1 MVCCIHVVKMKSFL
15 ENLSIFLISFS
26 FTFLIRNHVYFG
38 VALATGIL
46 ILLLLKFRTI
56 KLNIELT
63 KIIPFLIFLVILI
76 LCSVNSILPE
86 RSFPVIIYLIFISI
100 FSFLTFVCLKENK
113 LIREKIKQCFFY
125 SVFLN
130 LVIVTVYN
138 FINWD
143 LQFANIVEIKR
154 FKGYLNIL
162 TVLVLILPFLK
173 TTKLNIL
180 SFLILIPNL
189 ILSNCNSAILGIIIS
204 CIALIV
210 YYTYQNFIKSKK
222 VFYSLFLVSF
232 TFVLLLLN
240 NLPKEFDQESIQN
253 QEFRIPLKLIDA
265 HRQYIWSFSI
275 KNFLN
280 KPVLGHGPDTSNF
293 IEGSQKIINS
303 KYTGTMPFIPSHP
316 HNFIL
321 ELLLDIGFLGFVSF
335 LFFVIYYNFE
345 IYKKIN
351 LKGKYLLVLFFF
363 YFWGS
368 SLVNFSFWLGWWQI
382 SYYFITSLIFS
393 FNYQFMQKEK
403 V

>member
-1 MVCCIHVVKMKSFL
+1 MVCSIHVVKMKNFL

-38 VALATGIL
+38 VAIGTGIL
-46 ILLLLKFRTI
+46 ILILQNIRTI
-56 KLNIELT
+56 KLNIKIT
-63 KIIPFLIFLVILI
+63 KIIPFLIFSVLLI
-76 LCSVNSILPE
+76 LCSVNSILLE
-86 RSFPVIIYLIFISI
+86 RSFPVIVYLMLISIVSFLIF
-100 FSFLTFVCLKENK
+100 LCLKENK
-113 LIREKIKQCFFY
+113 LIREKIKKYFFY
-125 SVFLN
+125 SIFLN
-130 LVIVTVYN
+130 LIIVTIYN

-143 LQFANIVEIKR
+143 LQFTNINEIKR

-173 TTKLNIL
+173 TTKLNIFA
-180 SFLILIPNL
+180 FLFLIPNL
-189 ILSNCNSAILGIIIS
+189 ILSNCNSAILGVIIS
-204 CIALIV
+204 CIALLIF
-210 YYTYQNFIKSKK
+210 YTYQNFIKSKK
-222 VFYSLFLVSF
+222 VFYSLFLISF
-232 TFVLLLLN
+232 TFLLLLVN

-253 QEFRIPLKLIDA
+253 QEFKIPLKLIDA

-275 KNFLN
+275 KNFFN
-280 KPVLGHGPDTSNF
+280 RPVLGYGPDTSNF

-321 ELLLDIGFLGFVSF
+321 ELLLDIGLLGFVSF
-335 LFFVIYYNFE
+335 LFFIIFYNLE
-345 IYKKIN
+345 IYKKID

-368 SLVNFSFWLGWWQI
+368 SLVNFSFWLGWWQV